1 MIITVLSIPKLKMK
15 NCIFQLGT
23 INKKLLLPLI
33 YIVIYICINIFWNYT
48 EYDEL
53 IFYLEGVGFSV
64 GQMITYLLGNA
75 WKYRYVS
82 RKSIR
87 KKSKIFKNYSILF
100 LIDSFYMASNLFSL
114 YYEGD
119 EENSRELFINDA
131 IEIIFITLITYF
143 ILKYKYYIHHIISI
157 SIFVLLT
164 ITIDYV
170 LENFTHTNTVR
181 VINSILYVLADSS
194 IYSYLK
200 HLIAVKY
207 YYFMDVLLLLGIINL
222 ILHFI
227 TLGIILLIQNQ
238 NGENTL
244 INFCKEYYD
253 ELGIGYMILRFLFG
267 LVFIGFFVG
276 ILEFL
281 ILNELIPNYVII
293 GYALGKIP
301 TYIIN
306 SEGINRWI
314 ILIISIFQIIILLFY
329 LEIFEY
335 NFCSLNKNTKKI
347 F

>member
-1 MIITVLSIPKLKMK
+1 M
-15 NCIFQLGT
+15 
-23 INKKLLLPLI
+23 
-33 YIVIYICINIFWNYT
+33 
-48 EYDEL
+48 
-53 IFYLEGVGFSV
+53 
-64 GQMITYLLGNA
+64 
-75 WKYRYVS
+75 
-82 RKSIR
+82 
-87 KKSKIFKNYSILF
+87 
-100 LIDSFYMASNLFSL
+100 
-114 YYEGD
+114 
-119 EENSRELFINDA
+119 
-131 IEIIFITLITYF
+131 
-143 ILKYKYYIHHIISI
+143 
-157 SIFVLLT
+157 
-164 ITIDYV
+164 
-170 LENFTHTNTVR
+170 
-181 VINSILYVLADSS
+181 
-194 IYSYLK
+194 YSYLK
-200 HLIAVKY
+200 YLIAVKY

-335 NFCSLNKNTKKI
+335 NFCSLNKNTKRNILEREQKQRNDSKSSAI
-347 F
+347 VIKGYDMSEGLRIQEREMEEKEEEEECED